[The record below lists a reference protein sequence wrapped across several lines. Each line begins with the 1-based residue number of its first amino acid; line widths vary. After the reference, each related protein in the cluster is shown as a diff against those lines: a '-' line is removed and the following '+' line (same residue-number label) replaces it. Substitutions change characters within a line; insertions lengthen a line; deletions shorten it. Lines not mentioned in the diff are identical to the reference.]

1 MLWIKERNSALPRD
15 GAARAASPPACAA
28 CILPSVPKP
37 FAAKS
42 AFRKLAWPAKTKG
55 RYRAAMLRHEFQGSC
70 LADSLEPY
78 QKQEQIQTHLKAVSR
93 LFGGDGLLL
102 KQERIQ
108 ASFLQCRPLSA
119 RPRPAGEALP
129 DARIRFSVGYT
140 LPSLKS
146 PAARAF
152 SMLEKLLQK
161 PQQTCGWG
169 IFSLLSCAPKR
180 IRECHNS
187 PRFFQR
193 WPSVFRLVFRPFRQP
208 PASHA
213 CAAVSP
219 VFPSAAHAQRIV
231 FFFRSLPAHE
241 T

>member
-1 MLWIKERNSALPRD
+1 MTLWIKEQNSALPRD

-70 LADSLEPY
+70 LADSVEPY
-78 QKQEQIQTHLKAVSR
+78 QKQEQIQPHQKAVSR

-129 DARIRFSVGYT
+129 DARIRLSVGYT

-169 IFSLLSCAPKR
+169 IFSPLSCAPKR
-180 IRECHNS
+180 IRECHNP

-193 WPSVFRLVFRPFRQP
+193 WSSVFRLVFRHFRQP

-219 VFPSAAHAQRIV
+219 RFSPLRHMRRGL
-231 FFFRSLPAHE
+231 FFLSLLARP
-241 T
+241 

>member
-1 MLWIKERNSALPRD
+1 MTLWIKEQNSALPRD

-28 CILPSVPKP
+28 CTLPP
-37 FAAKS
+37 FRNLSRPNQLSTKAGLACENQRTVSSGHAPARISGFLLGRFRRAISETGANPDPLKS
-42 AFRKLAWPAKTKG
+42 GFPLIWRRWFAIEA
-55 RYRAAMLRHEFQGSC
+55 RANTRF
-70 LADSLEPY
+70 
-78 QKQEQIQTHLKAVSR
+78 
-93 LFGGDGLLL
+93 
-102 KQERIQ
+102 
-108 ASFLQCRPLSA
+108 FLQYYPLSA

-129 DARIRFSVGYT
+129 DARIRLSVGYT

-146 PAARAF
+146 PAAWAF

-169 IFSLLSCAPKR
+169 IFSPLSCAPKR
-180 IRECHNS
+180 IRECHNP

-193 WPSVFRLVFRPFRQP
+193 WPSVFRLVFRHFRQP

-219 VFPSAAHAQRIV
+219 RFSPLRHMRRGL
-231 FFFRSLPAHE
+231 FFLSLLARP
-241 T
+241 

>member
-1 MLWIKERNSALPRD
+1 MLWIKEQNSALPRD

-28 CILPSVPKP
+28 CILPPFRNLSRPNRLSVSWLGLRKPKDGIERP
-37 FAAKS
+37 CSGTNFSIPVWLMPWSHIRNRSKSSPSKSSFPLIRRRWFAIEA
-42 AFRKLAWPAKTKG
+42 
-55 RYRAAMLRHEFQGSC
+55 RANTSF
-70 LADSLEPY
+70 
-78 QKQEQIQTHLKAVSR
+78 
-93 LFGGDGLLL
+93 
-102 KQERIQ
+102 
-108 ASFLQCRPLSA
+108 FLQYRPLSA

-129 DARIRFSVGYT
+129 DARIRLSVGYT

-169 IFSLLSCAPKR
+169 IFSPLSCAPKR
-180 IRECHNS
+180 IRECHNP

-193 WPSVFRLVFRPFRQP
+193 WPSVFRLVFCHFRQP

-219 VFPSAAHAQRIV
+219 RFSPLRHMRRGL
-231 FFFRSLPAHE
+231 FFLSLLARP
-241 T
+241 

>member
-1 MLWIKERNSALPRD
+1 MRGLHLAPD
-15 GAARAASPPACAA
+15 
-28 CILPSVPKP
+28 PKP

-55 RYRAAMLRHEFQGSC
+55 RYRAAMLRREFQDSC
-70 LADSLEPY
+70 LADAVEPY
-78 QKQEQIQTHLKAVSR
+78 RKQEQIQPHQKAVSR

-119 RPRPAGEALP
+119 RSRLAGEALP
-129 DARIRFSVGYT
+129 DARIRLSVGYT

-169 IFSLLSCAPKR
+169 IFSPLSCAPKR
-180 IRECHNS
+180 IRECHNP

-219 VFPSAAHAQRIV
+219 RFSPLRHMRRGL
-231 FFFRSLPAHE
+231 FFLSLLARP
-241 T
+241 